1 MLSESDSSAR
11 SLRHQCSWNQ
21 ATCPSSHSTGL
32 TIASFGPNN
41 CGPSRSRVRSRVRC
55 LASRSCCDRV
65 SDNSA
70 NMGEIKHSMKI
81 ALITPAGARSRSG
94 NRHTAVRWA
103 AMLRSLGHKV
113 RVSVSWDGRPTD
125 VMIALHA
132 RRSYDAIARFRER
145 FPDSPLVVVLTGTD
159 LYRDIRT
166 DKNAKAWLALAD
178 RLVVLQDMGR
188 LELPARFRRKTRV
201 IYQSAEVHASRK
213 PPSRRFRLAV
223 IGHLREEKD
232 PFRAALALAHLRD
245 LPELEIVHLGEALS
259 PEIAR
264 SARRLAHA
272 DPRYRWL
279 GNVPHWVAMRWL
291 SRSHALVVSSR
302 MEGGANVICE
312 AAAAGVPVIASR
324 VSGNIGMLG
333 RGYPGYYR
341 LADERSLARQ
351 VRRAALESAYYARLE
366 RLTAARQPLF
376 RPAAE
381 REGLRRLLA
390 ELAPRPRPSR
400 SRISRTGAKLRR

>member
-1 MLSESDSSAR
+1 
-11 SLRHQCSWNQ
+11 
-21 ATCPSSHSTGL
+21 
-32 TIASFGPNN
+32 
-41 CGPSRSRVRSRVRC
+41 
-55 LASRSCCDRV
+55 
-65 SDNSA
+65 
-70 NMGEIKHSMKI
+70 MKI
-81 ALITPAGARSRSG
+81 ALVTPARARSRSG
-94 NRHTAVRWA
+94 NRHTATRWA
-103 AMLRSLGHKV
+103 AMLRSLGHRV
-113 RVSVSWDGRPTD
+113 RVSVRWDGRAAD
-125 VMIALHA
+125 AMIALHA
-132 RRSYDAIARFRER
+132 RRSHASIARFRER
-145 FPDSPLVVVLTGTD
+145 FPASPLVVVLTGTD

-166 DKNAKAWLALAD
+166 DSDARASLVLAD

-188 LELPARFRRKTRV
+188 LELSVRFRRKTRV
-201 IYQSAEVHASRK
+201 IYQSARVDASPT
-213 PPSRRFRLAV
+213 PPSRRFRVAV

-232 PFRAALALAHLRD
+232 PFRTALALAHLRD
-245 LPELEIVHLGEALS
+245 LPELEIVQLGEALS
-259 PEIAR
+259 PEMAR
-264 SARRLAHA
+264 TARRLERA

-279 GNVPHWVAMRWL
+279 GNLPHWQAMRWL
-291 SRSHALVVSSR
+291 SRSHALVLSSR

-324 VSGNIGMLG
+324 VSGNVGMLG

-376 RPAAE
+376 RPGAE

>member
-1 MLSESDSSAR
+1 
-11 SLRHQCSWNQ
+11 
-21 ATCPSSHSTGL
+21 
-32 TIASFGPNN
+32 
-41 CGPSRSRVRSRVRC
+41 
-55 LASRSCCDRV
+55 
-65 SDNSA
+65 
-70 NMGEIKHSMKI
+70 MGEFEHSMKI

-94 NRHTAVRWA
+94 NRHTVMRWA
-103 AMLRSLGHKV
+103 AMLTSLGHRV
-113 RVSVSWDGRPTD
+113 RVSVRWDGRAAD
-125 VMIALHA
+125 AMIALHA
-132 RRSYDAIARFRER
+132 RRSHASIAQFSER

-166 DKNAKAWLALAD
+166 DRDAQASLVLAD

-188 LELPARFRRKTRV
+188 LELPARFRSKTRV
-201 IYQSAEVHASRK
+201 IYQSADVHASRE
-213 PPSRRFRLAV
+213 PPSRHFRVAV

-245 LPELEIVHLGEALS
+245 LPGLEIVQLGEALS
-259 PEIAR
+259 PDMAR
-264 SARRLAHA
+264 TARRLGRA

-279 GNVPHWVAMRWL
+279 GNMPHWQAMRRL
-291 SRSHALVVSSR
+291 ARSHALVVSSR

-341 LADERSLARQ
+341 LAAERSLARQ
-351 VRRAALESAYYARLE
+351 IRRAALDPAYYARLT
-366 RLTAARQPLF
+366 RLTRARRSLF

-381 REGLRRLLA
+381 REGLRRLLGGFTQ
-390 ELAPRPRPSR
+390 RPESSR

>member
-1 MLSESDSSAR
+1 
-11 SLRHQCSWNQ
+11 
-21 ATCPSSHSTGL
+21 
-32 TIASFGPNN
+32 
-41 CGPSRSRVRSRVRC
+41 
-55 LASRSCCDRV
+55 
-65 SDNSA
+65 
-70 NMGEIKHSMKI
+70 MKI

-94 NRHTAVRWA
+94 NRHTATRWA

-113 RVSVSWDGRPTD
+113 RVSVNWDGRPAD

-159 LYRDIRT
+159 LYRDIRS
-166 DKNAKAWLALAD
+166 DRDARASLALAD

-201 IYQSAEVHASRK
+201 IYQSAEVHAPRK
-213 PPSRRFRLAV
+213 LPSRRFRLAV

-245 LPELEIVHLGEALS
+245 LPELEVVHLGEALS
-259 PEIAR
+259 RDMSRQAR
-264 SARRLAHA
+264 CLMRS

-279 GNVPHWVAMRWL
+279 GNMPHWQALRWL
-291 SRSHALVVSSR
+291 SRSHALVLSSR

-312 AAAAGVPVIASR
+312 AAAAGVPAIASR
-324 VSGNIGMLG
+324 VSGNVGMLG

-351 VRRAALESAYYARLE
+351 IRRAALEPAYYARLE
-366 RLTAARQPLF
+366 RLTAARRPLF

-390 ELAPRPRPSR
+390 ELAPRPKLPR